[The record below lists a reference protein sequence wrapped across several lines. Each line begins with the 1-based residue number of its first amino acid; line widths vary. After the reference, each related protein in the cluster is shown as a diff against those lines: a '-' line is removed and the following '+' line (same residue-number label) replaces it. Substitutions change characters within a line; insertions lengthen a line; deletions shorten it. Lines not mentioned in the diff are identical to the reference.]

1 MKLWT
6 EYEEKLEWNNV
17 EYGERDGLLGGK
29 PQCHKIFI
37 SLSLSLSS
45 YVRLFIEIESCFGP
59 EKKRKLSRQL

>member
-37 SLSLSLSS
+37 SLSLSLSLRMYDFLS
-45 YVRLFIEIESCFGP
+45 KSNHVSAQ
-59 EKKRKLSRQL
+59 KKREN